1 MKLINRRINIITF
14 SLFLFISLFVYLIL
28 LSPIMEHQKNKMIE
42 NFELSSLNQYQIIEE
57 FINSTIND
65 AESLSSRSAIRDA
78 LLQYNNNE
86 IDWDTLYNITN
97 DKYQDGVN
105 VLDDCLYS
113 GRLVNN
119 EILVDIGDPNLL
131 NNINLPNTEDR
142 IIKYNSTNN
151 TIIIKNPIFQN
162 DQLLAYD
169 ILSFNMIPLL
179 EKIQTND
186 HRVWIEPEVF
196 ENKVKRVDGVL
207 IFSKSFSQLNATFNR
222 EISEKIFFSSI
233 NKTKKHI
240 FLVFSLVLIGTFA
253 LFYVI
258 VINYAKNIIK
268 QFEVSRNEAK
278 DRETENKFLIQEMN
292 KGFVL
297 FKVVENKINNEL
309 NYIILNV
316 NKTFEE
322 TTDMDKSIIIGSK
335 LCKVFPTIQKYWIDQ
350 LDYVIRTKN
359 SISFQIYVDYMEKWF
374 LVSAYIPKENH
385 LVMITDDI
393 TESIS
398 IQDRLTE
405 KEKQM
410 RITFDIIG
418 EGIWDWNLLTNE
430 IEHNNRLAE
439 ILDFDYDTGSHT
451 YNDYLSYIYP
461 KDRSA
466 VQKRLRDAIDNNK
479 EYYSEHRIIHRNG
492 DILWVIDRG
501 ILISDETTK
510 NPVQM
515 VGSILDIT
523 PIKKATEAL
532 STEKE
537 TLKATL
543 LSVGDAVVATDK
555 FMKINFI
562 NNEAEKLIGC
572 LNKDVQGKNLG
583 EVLIIFDEETGKLI
597 TNPIK
602 EYIMDK
608 KNHITRRILLKSNY
622 GDFIPIQGTFSP
634 IRFTDKNESSGFV
647 IAFRDITEQRNI
659 QREIEDLSFKDH
671 LTGLYNRR
679 YLEDSL
685 IRLDTKR
692 RLPLT
697 IMMLD
702 INGLKEVNDNFGHQA
717 GDDLIK
723 AAAETIVESC
733 RVDDLVA
740 RVGGDE
746 FMILL
751 PNTKSEDAEKIKQR
765 IISLAKEK
773 YIYSNQLSIAIGYC
787 VKKNDSQDI
796 RMIQKCAD
804 RKMYEDKL
812 KINKNLDF

>member
-14 SLFLFISLFVYLIL
+14 SLFLFITLFVYLVL
-28 LSPIMEHQKNKMIE
+28 LNPIMEHQKNKMIE
-42 NFELSSLNQYQIIEE
+42 NFELSSLNQYQVIEE
-57 FINSTIND
+57 FINKTISD
-65 AESLSSRSAIRDA
+65 ADSLSSRSVIRDA
-78 LLQYNNNE
+78 LSKYNNNE
-86 IDWDTLYNITN
+86 IDWETLYNITS
-97 DKYQDGVN
+97 DKYKDGVN

-119 EILVDIGDPNLL
+119 KILVDIGDPSVF
-131 NNINLPNTEDR
+131 NNINLPDTEER
-142 IIKYNSTNN
+142 IVKYNSTNN
-151 TIIIKNPIFQN
+151 TVIIKNPIFQN

-169 ILSFNMIPLL
+169 ILSFNAMPLL
-179 EKIQTND
+179 DKIQTND
-186 HRVWIEPEVF
+186 HRIWIEPEMIQ
-196 ENKVKRVDGVL
+196 NKVKQVDGVL
-207 IFSKSFSQLNATFNR
+207 IFSKSFTRLNATFNR
-222 EISEKIFFSSI
+222 EISEDMFFSSI
-233 NKTKKHI
+233 HKTKKNI
-240 FLVFSLVLIGTFA
+240 FLAFSMVLIGTFA
-253 LFYVI
+253 LFYLI

-268 QFEVSRNEAK
+268 QFEVSRNAAR
-278 DRETENKFLIQEMN
+278 DRETENKLLIQEMN

-297 FKVVENKINNEL
+297 FKVVDDKINNEL
-309 NYIILNV
+309 NYTILNV

-322 TTDMDKSIIIGSK
+322 TTNMDKSLIIGSK
-335 LCKVFPTIQKYWIDQ
+335 LCEVFPTIQKYWIDQ
-350 LDYVIRTKN
+350 LDYVVRTKK
-359 SISFQIYVDYMEKWF
+359 SVSFQIYVDYMEKWF
-374 LVSAYIPKENH
+374 LVSVYIPRESH

-398 IQDRLTE
+398 IQDKLTE

-439 ILDFDYDTGSHT
+439 ILDFDRDRDSHT

-461 KDRSA
+461 KDRNA
-466 VQKRLRDAIDNNK
+466 VQKRLRDAIDKNE
-479 EYYSEHRIIHRNG
+479 EYYSEHRIVHRNG

-501 ILISDETTK
+501 VLISDETTN
-510 NPVQM
+510 NPIQM

-543 LSVGDAVVATDK
+543 LSVGDAVVATDS
-555 FMKINFI
+555 FMKVNFI

-572 LNKDVQGKNLG
+572 LNQDVQGKNLG
-583 EVLIIFDEETGKLI
+583 EVLVIFDEETGKLI

-608 KNHITRRILLKSNY
+608 KNHITRRILLKSKY
-622 GDFIPIQGTFSP
+622 GEFIPIQGTFSP
-634 IRFTDKNESSGFV
+634 IRFADKNESSGFV
-647 IAFRDITEQRNI
+647 IAFRDITEQRDI

-679 YLEDSL
+679 YLEGSL
-685 IRLDTKR
+685 NRLDTKR

-751 PNTKSEDAEKIKQR
+751 PNTKSEDAEKIKER
-765 IISLAKEK
+765 IIGLAKEK
-773 YIYSNQLSIAIGYC
+773 YICSNQLSIAIGYC
-787 VKKNDSQDI
+787 VKKDDSQDI
-796 RMIQKCAD
+796 NLIQKCAD

-812 KINKNLDF
+812 KRKKNIIH